1 MGQEI
6 LTVDQKAVL
15 DLVGKNSYIS
25 ENFYLTGGTALAE
38 YYLKHRYSDDL
49 DFFTERGDVDNLVL
63 NIFVNEVKTKLKF
76 ASVEYRKIHDRRI
89 FFFKK
94 NSNELK
100 VEFTAYPYPK
110 LQTRK
115 KAGQVNIDSLYDISV
130 NKLTA
135 LIDRIEVKDF
145 TDLYF
150 VLNEENLKLENLLLG
165 VKEKFGLKY
174 DPLTLGGEFAKVRT
188 FNDLPRMIKPLT
200 LDVLKDFYSD
210 LAKSL
215 REKIL
220 RS

>member
-49 DFFTERGDVDNLVL
+49 DFFTEKRDADNLVL
-63 NIFVNEVKTKLKF
+63 DIFVSEIKTRLGF

-94 NSNELK
+94 NNGELK

-115 KAGQVNIDSLYDISV
+115 KSGLVDIDSLYDISA

-145 TDLYF
+145 VDLYF
-150 VLNEENLKLENLLLG
+150 VFNETDFTLEKLLAG
-165 VKEKFGLKY
+165 VKEKFGLQY
-174 DPLTLGGEFAKVRT
+174 NPLTVGSEFAKVRT

-200 LDVLKDFYSD
+200 LDILKDFYSD